1 MRWLG
6 FKHRLF
12 EIFVTLAAVVSA
24 ALAAGAGYKH

>member
-1 MRWLG
+1 MRRLG

-12 EIFVTLAAVVSA
+12 EILVTLAAIVSA